1 MRLRANQPR
10 FGSRGQSSAGVPPA
24 SNALPASRRQ
34 IWLARLTN
42 GKPSA
47 GGKTWHRPL
56 ACVPIPGAPRAAAFS
71 LIELMIVMVLLSVIV
86 LGLLA
91 VFNQTQ
97 RAFKTGMAQGDVMEG
112 GRATMDLI
120 IRDLEQMSYAPR
132 VNGSNMINFQSFTPQ
147 GYRELTQELPG
158 TTAVRTNILQEFFF
172 LRREQQEWIGTAYF
186 VQDFDLDGVG
196 TLYRFTTNVPAREL
210 SPFRDP
216 YAIYRSLTAQEF
228 REQSRRLADGV
239 VHFKVTPF
247 GLDGWALEPG
257 STWGIDTNNFNV
269 RVYYDSTPSG
279 VRTEFVNGAI
289 PTGMEIELAM
299 VEEEVLQ
306 RVLGLPSTPPA
317 QTIRSNYLHQEAG
330 KTHVFKQQVAIRNA
344 DERWYHR

>member
-1 MRLRANQPR
+1 MKQRAAFSLVDSGPRLCEPQRAPTAIDAFHQADALALADVA
-10 FGSRGQSSAGVPPA
+10 AG
-24 SNALPASRRQ
+24 
-34 IWLARLTN
+34 
-42 GKPSA
+42 
-47 GGKTWHRPL
+47 HRPAL
-56 ACVPIPGAPRAAAFS
+56 HRVWAAAAFS
-71 LIELMIVMVLLSVIV
+71 LVELMIVMVLLSVII

-97 RAFKTGMAQGDVMEG
+97 RAFKAGMAQVDVMEG
-112 GRATMDLI
+112 GRSAMDLI
-120 IRDLEQMSYAPR
+120 VRDVEQMAYAPR
-132 VNGSNMINFQSFTPQ
+132 ALGSNMINFQCYTPQ
-147 GYRELTQELPG
+147 GYHELTNSLPG
-158 TTAVRTNILQEFFF
+158 TTAVRTNILQEFYF
-172 LRREQQEWIGTAYF
+172 LRRDQQEWIGTAYF

-228 REQSRRLADGV
+228 QTQARRVADGV

-257 STWGIDTNNFNV
+257 FEWGIDTNSFNV
-269 RVYYDSTPSG
+269 RVLFDSTPSG
-279 VRTEFVNGAI
+279 VRTEFLNGAI
-289 PTGMEIELAM
+289 PTGLEIELAV
-299 VEEEVLQ
+299 VEEEVLK
-306 RVLGLPSTPPA
+306 RVEGLPSVPPA
-317 QTIRSNYLHQEAG
+317 QTLRRNYLYEQGG